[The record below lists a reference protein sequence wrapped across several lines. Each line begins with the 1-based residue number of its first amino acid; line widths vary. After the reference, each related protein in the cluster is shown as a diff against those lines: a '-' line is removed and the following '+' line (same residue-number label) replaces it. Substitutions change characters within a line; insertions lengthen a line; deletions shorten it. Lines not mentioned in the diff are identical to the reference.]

1 MSAPNTYQ
9 NFRTKTINWCQNLQK
24 AGIFSNDQMDSCI
37 ASVDLT
43 GTNNQL
49 SFQTPPSG
57 PELNYSIYN
66 KTPVNIKNTFDIVP
80 QNRNFITN
88 SQGAYLSE
96 DASGSI
102 YFNTA
107 NIDTSDVNQPDL
119 IWTLIAQQ
127 TQSLQHYAIA
137 SPYGHYLIAN
147 ADYSVTSNGTAIGPA
162 SLWTISITDSH
173 IIAESVMYTGYYL
186 NFDPNFSAM
195 TLTLDKNEFSAWTLY
210 PVLTD
215 TISTPAQ
222 QSTNT
227 VQILSNQ
234 KQQILTTL
242 QNMQKHLLALQSS
255 IQALDQLSSIVNDR
269 YIRVKEYILS
279 SLNTQG
285 TLSSDIKLQIINKI
299 TTAQNVAL
307 SDIASNIANYTQQI
321 TTFQAGDY
329 ATAQKNYNDF
339 KQTLISLAAKNT
351 AALGN
356 NSAIINRQNVEY
368 NNYMEKTR
376 VNSQSINSYN
386 DDQEL
391 LKINMDIMSSYSSS
405 NNIYSYVY
413 PTLIVVLL
421 LCIIF
426 ASYSAYKKYKKNI
439 LSQYD

>member
-9 NFRTKTINWCQNLQK
+9 NFRNKTINWCQNLQK

-269 YIRVKEYILS
+269 YIRVKEYIIS
-279 SLNTQG
+279 SLNTRG
-285 TLSSDIKLQIINKI
+285 AISSDIKLQIINKI

-307 SDIASNIANYTQQI
+307 SDIASNIANYTQQL

-329 ATAQKNYNDF
+329 ASAQKNYDDF

-351 AALGN
+351 VTLGN

-376 VNSQSINSYN
+376 VNSQSVNSYN

-413 PTLIVVLL
+413 PIIIIVLI